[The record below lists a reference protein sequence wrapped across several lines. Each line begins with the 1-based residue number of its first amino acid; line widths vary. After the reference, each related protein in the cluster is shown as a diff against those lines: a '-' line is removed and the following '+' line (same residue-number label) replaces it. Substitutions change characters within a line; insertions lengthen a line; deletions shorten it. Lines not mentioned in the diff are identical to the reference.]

1 MSLIL
6 KDIYVEGYE
15 KIVEVIDSSCGL
27 HAFVGIHDTTLGP
40 ALGGIRF
47 YPYDNPAQALTDV
60 KRLSRGMTH
69 KAAVA
74 EVGLGGGK
82 CVVIADPE
90 KKTIKMLDSLCKT
103 FNLLDGAYISA
114 ADYGCKPEDIQYIK
128 NKTKYVVGGIYEK
141 GSGDPSI
148 MTAWGVIVGM
158 KASAKFLFGSD
169 SLENKTVAIQG
180 LGSVGMKIAE
190 HLFWLGAKLI
200 VADISVEKAEEAK
213 ARFGAAIVPIDQVL
227 TVKADF
233 VCPCAL
239 GGILNERSIS
249 QLNCEAIVGCAN
261 NQLLLESDALL
272 LKQRNILYAPDF
284 VVNAGGLINV
294 SFEIDRDGYNPR
306 SAKLKTDK
314 IFKTLLEIYESAE
327 SLGLT
332 THQAAHA
339 IIEYRLKNT
348 IGKRTQSLF
357 LVDPINELLEV

>member
-1 MSLIL
+1 
-6 KDIYVEGYE
+6 
-15 KIVEVIDSSCGL
+15 
-27 HAFVGIHDTTLGP
+27 
-40 ALGGIRF
+40 
-47 YPYDNPAQALTDV
+47 
-60 KRLSRGMTH
+60 
-69 KAAVA
+69 
-74 EVGLGGGK
+74 
-82 CVVIADPE
+82 
-90 KKTIKMLDSLCKT
+90 
-103 FNLLDGAYISA
+103 
-114 ADYGCKPEDIQYIK
+114 
-128 NKTKYVVGGIYEK
+128 
-141 GSGDPSI
+141 

-213 ARFGAAIVPIDQVL
+213 ARFAAAIVPIDQVL

-339 IIEYRLKNT
+339 IIEYRLKNK

-357 LVDPINELLEV
+357 LVDPIDELVEV